1 MKGEGGGGGGG
12 RGPRDMIFVIDSFYT
27 NYVKPWTS
35 HGKDLQTLC
44 CSGLGNLS
52 VAWIWWKDSLKIGFF
67 LVLKA
72 GTCYQVI
79 VPSSSFSSGLNS
91 RDCGMDSRTEK

>member
-1 MKGEGGGGGGG
+1 MKGEGGGGERGGG
-12 RGPRDMIFVIDSFYT
+12 GPRDMIFVIDSFYT

-52 VAWIWWKDSLKIGFF
+52 VAWI
-67 LVLKA
+67 LVE
-72 GTCYQVI
+72 G
-79 VPSSSFSSGLNS
+79 
-91 RDCGMDSRTEK
+91 